1 MWNRIYL
8 IKKQCLKILWIEVWK
23 GEFQL
28 IEILVLLGMYFDAM
42 VVFFTRLWP
51 YCVCHKTASRNTSFL
66 VTCLVKKHHLFD
78 KPIPKNLHS
87 QLETCVCTCNF
98 MVKKWITTWEKKW
111 QTYILATI
119 FPQFLTLC
127 SGASVF
133 GFHGWLCFGFRSFQ
147 INFFFSFSCFSTSE
161 WEERSYPKQD

>member
-1 MWNRIYL
+1 MKTSSILLDSLFPFFLPCAHCQNWRIFGARNL
-8 IKKQCLKILWIEVWK
+8 
-23 GEFQL
+23 
-28 IEILVLLGMYFDAM
+28 
-42 VVFFTRLWP
+42 
-51 YCVCHKTASRNTSFL
+51 CVYNSITVCRKTASRNTSFL

-98 MVKKWITTWEKKW
+98 MVKKWSNNLRKKV
-111 QTYILATI
+111 TDILATI

-127 SGASVF
+127 SGASSFWLPWMVVF
-133 GFHGWLCFGFRSFQ
+133 WVSDFPNKL
-147 INFFFSFSCFSTSE
+147 FFSFSCFSTSE